1 MLPAYKYGIINPMF
15 IDGRKIADQLL
26 SILKKER
33 KTIKKK
39 VGLSV
44 FLVGSAPEQLS
55 FVKIKSA
62 MAKALKIDFKLIHL
76 TKTPNFIDFAN
87 LLKKEVLDPNVTGII
102 IQQPLPAQLSTDSIY
117 DYIPLLKEIE
127 GHKRKTEFIF
137 PLGLAV
143 MTLIKYIYYGK
154 RKQDVSFV
162 NMKKDRVLFKNILKS
177 KKIVIVGRGMTGG
190 MPIGKTLGNLN
201 INYISTNSTTVDPES
216 YFKTADLIITA
227 TGKKVIEP
235 EMLKPGVVL
244 INTGVRKENGKLKG
258 DYEESEIK
266 DIASHYTPTPG
277 GSGPIDV
284 VYLYKNL
291 IDAAKMQK

>member
-1 MLPAYKYGIINPMF
+1 MF
-15 IDGRKIADQLL
+15 IDGKKIANNLL
-26 SILKKER
+26 AILKKDR
-33 KTIKKK
+33 KTIKKPI
-39 VGLSV
+39 GLTV
-44 FLVGSAPEQLS
+44 FLVGNAPEQLS
-55 FVKIKSA
+55 FVKIKSE
-62 MAKALKIDFKLIHL
+62 MAKALKINFKLIHL
-76 TKTPNFIDFAN
+76 IRTPNFIDFAN
-87 LLKKEVLDPNVTGII
+87 LLKKEVMNPEVTGII

-117 DYIPLLKEIE
+117 DYIPLLKEVE
-127 GHKRKTEFIF
+127 GHKKKTEFIF

-143 MTLIKYIYYGK
+143 MTIIKYIYDGK
-154 RKQDVSFV
+154 RKQDIVFV
-162 NMKKDRVLFKNILKS
+162 DMKRDRILFKNVLKS
-177 KKIVIVGRGMTGG
+177 KKVVVVGRGITGG
-190 MPIGKTLGNLN
+190 KPIGNTLGNLN
-201 INYISTNSTTVDPES
+201 INYISINSTTVDPES

-227 TGKKVIEP
+227 TGKKVISP

-266 DIASHYTPTPG
+266 DIASFYTPTPG

>member
-1 MLPAYKYGIINPMF
+1 MF
-15 IDGRKIADQLL
+15 IDGKKIANNLL
-26 SILKKER
+26 AILKKER
-33 KTIKKK
+33 KTIKRPI
-39 VGLSV
+39 GLTV

-55 FVKIKSA
+55 FVKIKSE
-62 MAKALKIDFKLIHL
+62 MAKALKVDFKLIHL

-87 LLKKEVLDPNVTGII
+87 LLKKEVMNPDVTGII

-117 DYIPLLKEIE
+117 DYIPLSKEIE
-127 GHKRKTEFIF
+127 GHRKKTEFIF

-143 MTLIKYIYYGK
+143 MSIIKYIYDGK
-154 RKQDVSFV
+154 RKQDVVFV
-162 NMKKDRVLFKNILKS
+162 DLKRDRLLFKNVLKS
-177 KKIVIVGRGMTGG
+177 KKVVVVGRGITGG
-190 MPIGKTLGNLN
+190 KPIGKTLGNLN
-201 INYISTNSTTVDPES
+201 INYISINSTTVDPES

-227 TGKKVIEP
+227 TGKKVITP
-235 EMLKPGVVL
+235 GVLKPGVVL

-258 DYEESEIK
+258 DYDESEIK
-266 DIASHYTPTPG
+266 DIASFYTPTPG

>member
-1 MLPAYKYGIINPMF
+1 MF
-15 IDGRKIADQLL
+15 IDGRKIANDLL
-26 SILKKER
+26 SILKRER
-33 KTIKKK
+33 KTIKKRI
-39 VGLSV
+39 GLSV
-44 FLVGSAPEQLS
+44 FLVGNAPDQLS
-55 FVKIKSA
+55 FVKIKSE

-76 TKTPNFIDFAN
+76 TRTPNFIDFAN
-87 LLKKEVLDPNVTGII
+87 LLKKEVFNPNVTGII

-117 DYIPLLKEIE
+117 DYIPLSKEIE
-127 GHKRKTEFIF
+127 GHKRKTDFIF

-154 RKQDVSFV
+154 KKQDIVFV
-162 NMKKDRVLFKNILKS
+162 DMKKDRILFKNILKS

-235 EMLKPGVVL
+235 AMLKPGVVL

-258 DYEESEIK
+258 DYEEKEIK
-266 DIASHYTPTPG
+266 DIASYYTPTPG

-291 IDAAKMQK
+291 IDAAGMQK

>member
-1 MLPAYKYGIINPMF
+1 MF
-15 IDGRKIADQLL
+15 IDGKKIANNLL
-26 SILKKER
+26 AILKKER
-33 KTIKKK
+33 KTIKKRI
-39 VGLSV
+39 GLSV

-55 FVKIKSA
+55 FVKIKSE

-87 LLKKEVLDPNVTGII
+87 LLKKEVFNKDVTGII

-117 DYIPLLKEIE
+117 DYIPLFKEIE
-127 GHKRKTEFIF
+127 GHRKKTEFIF

-143 MTLIKYIYYGK
+143 MTIIKYIYDGK
-154 RKQDVSFV
+154 RKQDIVFV
-162 NMKKDRVLFKNILKS
+162 DMKKDRILFKNILKN
-177 KKIVIVGRGMTGG
+177 KKVVIVGRGMTGG
-190 MPIGKTLGNLN
+190 KPIGKTLGNLN
-201 INYISTNSTTVDPES
+201 VNYISINSTTVDPES

-258 DYEESEIK
+258 DYEEKDIK
-266 DIASHYTPTPG
+266 DIASYYTPTPG

>member
-1 MLPAYKYGIINPMF
+1 MF
-15 IDGRKIADQLL
+15 IDGKKIANNLL
-26 SILKKER
+26 TILKKER
-33 KTIKKK
+33 KALKKRL
-39 VGLSV
+39 GLSV
-44 FLVGSAPEQLS
+44 FLIGSAPEQLS
-55 FVKIKSA
+55 FVKIKSE

-87 LLKKEVLDPNVTGII
+87 LLKKEVANKDVTGII

-127 GHKRKTEFIF
+127 GHRKKTEFVF

-143 MTLIKYIYYGK
+143 MTIIKYIYDGK
-154 RKQDVSFV
+154 RKQDIVFV
-162 NMKKDRVLFKNILKS
+162 DLKKDRLLFKNILKS
-177 KKIVIVGRGMTGG
+177 KKVVIVGRGITGG
-190 MPIGKTLGNLN
+190 KPIGKTLGNLN
-201 INYISTNSTTVDPES
+201 VNYISVNSTTVDPES
-216 YFKTADLIITA
+216 YYKTADLIITA
-227 TGKKVIEP
+227 TGKKVITP
-235 EMLKPGVVL
+235 AMLKSGVVL

-258 DYEESEIK
+258 DYEEKEIK
-266 DIASHYTPTPG
+266 DIASFYTPTPG

>member
-1 MLPAYKYGIINPMF
+1 MF
-15 IDGRKIADQLL
+15 IDGKKIANNLL
-26 SILKKER
+26 AILKKER
-33 KTIKKK
+33 KTIKKRI
-39 VGLSV
+39 GLSV

-55 FVKIKSA
+55 FVKIKSE

-87 LLKKEVLDPNVTGII
+87 LLKKEVFNKDVTGII

-127 GHKRKTEFIF
+127 GHRKKTEFIF

-143 MTLIKYIYYGK
+143 MTIIKYIYDGK
-154 RKQDVSFV
+154 RKQDIVFV
-162 NMKKDRVLFKNILKS
+162 DMKKDRILFKNILKN
-177 KKIVIVGRGMTGG
+177 KKVVIVGRGMTGG
-190 MPIGKTLGNLN
+190 MPIGKTFGNLN
-201 INYISTNSTTVDPES
+201 VNYISINSTTVDPES

-227 TGKKVIEP
+227 TGKKIIGP

-258 DYEESEIK
+258 DYEEKDIK
-266 DIASHYTPTPG
+266 DIASYYTPTPG

>member
-1 MLPAYKYGIINPMF
+1 MF
-15 IDGRKIADQLL
+15 IDGKKIANNLL
-26 SILKKER
+26 AILKKER
-33 KTIKKK
+33 KTIKKRI
-39 VGLSV
+39 GLSV

-55 FVKIKSA
+55 FVKIKSE

-87 LLKKEVLDPNVTGII
+87 LLKKEVFNKDVTGII

-117 DYIPLLKEIE
+117 DYIPLFKEIE
-127 GHKRKTEFIF
+127 GHRKKTEFIF

-143 MTLIKYIYYGK
+143 MTIIKYIYDGK
-154 RKQDVSFV
+154 RKQDIVFV
-162 NMKKDRVLFKNILKS
+162 DMKKDRILFKNILKN
-177 KKIVIVGRGMTGG
+177 KKVVIVGRGMTGG
-190 MPIGKTLGNLN
+190 KPIGKTLGNLN
-201 INYISTNSTTVDPES
+201 VNYISINSTTVDPES

-227 TGKKVIEP
+227 TGKKVIGP

-258 DYEESEIK
+258 DYEEKDIK
-266 DIASHYTPTPG
+266 DIASYYTPTPG

>member
-1 MLPAYKYGIINPMF
+1 MF
-15 IDGRKIADQLL
+15 IDGKKIANNLL
-26 SILKKER
+26 AILKKDR
-33 KTIKKK
+33 KTIKKPI
-39 VGLSV
+39 GLTV
-44 FLVGSAPEQLS
+44 FLVGNAPEQLS
-55 FVKIKSA
+55 FVKIKSE
-62 MAKALKIDFKLIHL
+62 MAKALKINFKLIHL
-76 TKTPNFIDFAN
+76 IKTPNFIDFAN
-87 LLKKEVLDPNVTGII
+87 LLKKEVMNPEVTGII

-127 GHKRKTEFIF
+127 GHKKKTEFIF

-143 MTLIKYIYYGK
+143 MTIIKYIYDGK
-154 RKQDVSFV
+154 RKQDMVFV
-162 NMKKDRVLFKNILKS
+162 DMKRDRILFKNVLKS
-177 KKIVIVGRGMTGG
+177 KKVVVVGRGITGG
-190 MPIGKTLGNLN
+190 KPIGNTLGNLN
-201 INYISTNSTTVDPES
+201 INYISINSTTVDPES

-227 TGKKVIEP
+227 TGKKVISP

-266 DIASHYTPTPG
+266 DIASFYTPTPG

>member
-1 MLPAYKYGIINPMF
+1 MF
-15 IDGRKIADQLL
+15 IDGRKIANNLL
-26 SILKKER
+26 AILKKER
-33 KTIKKK
+33 KTIKKHI
-39 VGLSV
+39 GLSV

-55 FVKIKSA
+55 FVKIKSE

-87 LLKKEVLDPNVTGII
+87 LLKKEVFNKDVTGII

-127 GHKRKTEFIF
+127 GHKKKTEFIF

-143 MTLIKYIYYGK
+143 MTLIKYIFYGK
-154 RKQDVSFV
+154 RKQDVVFV
-162 NMKKDRVLFKNILKS
+162 DMKKDRVLFKNILKS
-177 KKIVIVGRGMTGG
+177 KKVVIVGRGMTGG
-190 MPIGKTLGNLN
+190 MPIGKTLGSLN

-216 YFKTADLIITA
+216 YFKTADLIITS
-227 TGKKVIEP
+227 TGKKVVEP

-258 DYEESEIK
+258 DYEENEIK
-266 DIASHYTPTPG
+266 DIASFYTPTPG

-291 IDAAKMQK
+291 IDAARMQK

>member
-1 MLPAYKYGIINPMF
+1 MF
-15 IDGRKIADQLL
+15 IDGKKIANNLL
-26 SILKKER
+26 AILKKER
-33 KTIKKK
+33 KTIKKR

-55 FVKIKSA
+55 FVKIKSE
-62 MAKALKIDFKLIHL
+62 MAKALKVDFKLILL
-76 TKTPNFIDFAN
+76 TQTPNFIDFAN
-87 LLKKEVLDPNVTGII
+87 LLKKEVFNKDVTGII

-127 GHKRKTEFIF
+127 GHRKKTEFIF

-143 MTLIKYIYYGK
+143 MTIIKYIYNGK
-154 RKQDVSFV
+154 RKQDIVFV
-162 NMKKDRVLFKNILKS
+162 DMKKNRILFKNILKS
-177 KKIVIVGRGMTGG
+177 KKVVIVGRGMTGG

-201 INYISTNSTTVDPES
+201 VNYISINSTTVDPES

-227 TGKKVIEP
+227 TGKKVIGP

-258 DYEESEIK
+258 DYEEKDIK
-266 DIASHYTPTPG
+266 DIASYYTPTPG

-291 IDAAKMQK
+291 IDAAKMQE

>member
-1 MLPAYKYGIINPMF
+1 MI
-15 IDGRKIADQLL
+15 IDGKKIANNLL
-26 SILKKER
+26 LILKKER
-33 KTIKKK
+33 KTIKKR

-55 FVKIKSA
+55 FVKIKSE
-62 MAKALKIDFKLIHL
+62 MAKALKINFKLIHL

-87 LLKKEVLDPNVTGII
+87 LLKKEVSNPDVTGVI
-102 IQQPLPAQLSTDSIY
+102 IQQPLPAQLSTNSIY

-154 RKQDVSFV
+154 RKQDIVFV
-162 NMKKDRVLFKNILKS
+162 NMKKDRILFKNILKS
-177 KKIVIVGRGMTGG
+177 KKIVIIGRGMTGG
-190 MPIGKTLGNLN
+190 MPIGKTLGSLN

-291 IDAAKMQK
+291 LDAAKMQK

>member
-1 MLPAYKYGIINPMF
+1 MF
-15 IDGRKIADQLL
+15 IDGKKIASNLL
-26 SILKKER
+26 TILKKER
-33 KTIKKK
+33 KAVKKRI
-39 VGLSV
+39 GLSV

-55 FVKIKSA
+55 FVKIKSE

-87 LLKKEVLDPNVTGII
+87 LLKKEVANKDVTGII

-127 GHKRKTEFIF
+127 GHRKKTEFVF

-143 MTLIKYIYYGK
+143 MTIIKYIYDGK
-154 RKQDVSFV
+154 RKQDIVFIDL
-162 NMKKDRVLFKNILKS
+162 KKDRLLFKNILKS
-177 KKIVIVGRGMTGG
+177 KKVVIVGRGITGG
-190 MPIGKTLGNLN
+190 KPIGKTLGNLN
-201 INYISTNSTTVDPES
+201 VNYISINSTTVDPES
-216 YFKTADLIITA
+216 YYKTADLIITA
-227 TGKKVIEP
+227 TGKKVITST
-235 EMLKPGVVL
+235 MLKPGVVL

-258 DYEESEIK
+258 DYEEKEIK
-266 DIASHYTPTPG
+266 DVASFYTPTPG

>member
-1 MLPAYKYGIINPMF
+1 MF
-15 IDGRKIADQLL
+15 IDGKKIANNLL
-26 SILKKER
+26 AILKKDR
-33 KTIKKK
+33 KTIKKPI
-39 VGLSV
+39 GLSV
-44 FLVGSAPEQLS
+44 FLVGNAPEQLS
-55 FVKIKSA
+55 FVKIKSE
-62 MAKALKIDFKLIHL
+62 MAKALKINFKLIHL
-76 TKTPNFIDFAN
+76 IKTPNFIDFAN
-87 LLKKEVLDPNVTGII
+87 LLKKEVMNPDVTGII

-127 GHKRKTEFIF
+127 GHKKKTEFIF

-143 MTLIKYIYYGK
+143 MTIIKYIYDGK
-154 RKQDVSFV
+154 RKQDMVFV
-162 NMKKDRVLFKNILKS
+162 DIKRDRLLFKNVLKS
-177 KKIVIVGRGMTGG
+177 KKVVVVGRGITGG
-190 MPIGKTLGNLN
+190 KPIGNTLGNLN
-201 INYISTNSTTVDPES
+201 INYISINSTTVDPES

-227 TGKKVIEP
+227 TGKKVISP

-266 DIASHYTPTPG
+266 DIASFYTPTPG

>member
-1 MLPAYKYGIINPMF
+1 MF

-33 KTIKKK
+33 KTIKKR

-76 TKTPNFIDFAN
+76 TKTPNFIEFAN

-117 DYIPLLKEIE
+117 DYIPLFKEIE

-143 MTLIKYIYYGK
+143 MTLIKYVYYGK

-190 MPIGKTLGNLN
+190 MPIGKTLGSLN

-266 DIASHYTPTPG
+266 DIASYYTPTPG

-291 IDAAKMQK
+291 IDAARMQK

>member
-1 MLPAYKYGIINPMF
+1 MF
-15 IDGRKIADQLL
+15 IDGKKIANNLL
-26 SILKKER
+26 AILKKER
-33 KTIKKK
+33 KTVKKR

-44 FLVGSAPEQLS
+44 FLIGNAADQLS
-55 FVKIKSA
+55 FVKIKSE

-87 LLKKEVLDPNVTGII
+87 LLKKEVANKDVTGII

-127 GHKRKTEFIF
+127 GHRKKTEFIF

-143 MTLIKYIYYGK
+143 MTIIKYIYDGK
-154 RKQDVSFV
+154 RKQDIIFV
-162 NMKKDRVLFKNILKS
+162 DLKRDRILFKNILKS
-177 KKIVIVGRGMTGG
+177 KKVVIVGRGITGG
-190 MPIGKTLGNLN
+190 KPIGNTLGNLN
-201 INYISTNSTTVDPES
+201 VNYISINSTTADPES

-258 DYEESEIK
+258 DYEEKDIK
-266 DIASHYTPTPG
+266 DIASFYTPTPG

>member
-1 MLPAYKYGIINPMF
+1 MF

-33 KTIKKK
+33 KTIKKR

-154 RKQDVSFV
+154 RKQDILFV

-190 MPIGKTLGNLN
+190 MPIGKTLGSLN

-227 TGKKVIEP
+227 TGKKVISP

>member
-1 MLPAYKYGIINPMF
+1 MF
-15 IDGRKIADQLL
+15 IDGKKIASNLL
-26 SILKKER
+26 TILKKER
-33 KTIKKK
+33 KTIKKRI
-39 VGLSV
+39 GLSV

-55 FVKIKSA
+55 FVKIKSE

-87 LLKKEVLDPNVTGII
+87 LLKKEVFNPDVTGII

-127 GHKRKTEFIF
+127 GHRKKSEFIF

-143 MTLIKYIYYGK
+143 MTLIKYIYDGK
-154 RKQDVSFV
+154 KKQDIVFV
-162 NMKKDRVLFKNILKS
+162 DMKKNRILFKNILKS
-177 KKIVIVGRGMTGG
+177 KKVVIVGRGMTGG

-201 INYISTNSTTVDPES
+201 INYISVNSTTVDPES

-227 TGKKVIEP
+227 TGKKVIQP

-266 DIASHYTPTPG
+266 DIASSYTPTPG

>member
-1 MLPAYKYGIINPMF
+1 MF
-15 IDGRKIADQLL
+15 IDGKKIANNLL
-26 SILKKER
+26 AILKKER
-33 KTIKKK
+33 KTIKKRI
-39 VGLSV
+39 GLSV

-55 FVKIKSA
+55 FVKIKSE

-87 LLKKEVLDPNVTGII
+87 LLKKEVFNKDVTGII

-117 DYIPLLKEIE
+117 DYIPLFKEIE
-127 GHKRKTEFIF
+127 GHRKKTEFIF

-143 MTLIKYIYYGK
+143 MTIIKYIYDGK
-154 RKQDVSFV
+154 RKQDIVFV
-162 NMKKDRVLFKNILKS
+162 DMKKDRILFKNILKN
-177 KKIVIVGRGMTGG
+177 KKVVIVGRGMTGG
-190 MPIGKTLGNLN
+190 KPIGKTLGNLN
-201 INYISTNSTTVDPES
+201 VNYISINSTTVDPES

-227 TGKKVIEP
+227 TGKKIIGP

-258 DYEESEIK
+258 DYEEKDIK
-266 DIASHYTPTPG
+266 DIASYYTPTPG

>member
-1 MLPAYKYGIINPMF
+1 MF
-15 IDGRKIADQLL
+15 IDGKKIANNLL
-26 SILKKER
+26 GILKKDR
-33 KTIKKK
+33 KTIKKPI
-39 VGLSV
+39 GLTV
-44 FLVGSAPEQLS
+44 FLVGNAPEQLS
-55 FVKIKSA
+55 FVKIKSE
-62 MAKALKIDFKLIHL
+62 MAKSLKINFKLIHL
-76 TKTPNFIDFAN
+76 IKTPNFIDFAN
-87 LLKKEVLDPNVTGII
+87 LLKKEVINPEVTGII

-127 GHKRKTEFIF
+127 GHKKKTEFIF

-143 MTLIKYIYYGK
+143 MSIIKYIYDGK
-154 RKQDVSFV
+154 RKQDMVFV
-162 NMKKDRVLFKNILKS
+162 DMKRDRLLFKNVLKS
-177 KKIVIVGRGMTGG
+177 KKVVVVGRGITGG
-190 MPIGKTLGNLN
+190 KPIGNTLGNLN
-201 INYISTNSTTVDPES
+201 INYISINSTTVDPES

-227 TGKKVIEP
+227 TGKKVISP

-244 INTGVRKENGKLKG
+244 INTGVRKENGRLKG

-266 DIASHYTPTPG
+266 DIASFYTPTPG

>member
-1 MLPAYKYGIINPMF
+1 MF
-15 IDGRKIADQLL
+15 IDGKKIANTLL
-26 SILKKER
+26 AILKKER
-33 KTIKKK
+33 RTIKKRI
-39 VGLSV
+39 GLSV

-55 FVKIKSA
+55 FVKIKSE

-76 TKTPNFIDFAN
+76 TRTPNFIDFAN
-87 LLKKEVLDPNVTGII
+87 LLKKEVANKDITGII

-127 GHKRKTEFIF
+127 GHRRKTEFIF

-143 MTLIKYIYYGK
+143 MTIIKYIYDGK
-154 RKQDVSFV
+154 KKQDIVFV
-162 NMKKDRVLFKNILKS
+162 DMKKDRILFKNILKS

-201 INYISTNSTTVDPES
+201 INYISTNSTTIDPES
-216 YFKTADLIITA
+216 YFKTADLIITS

-258 DYEESEIK
+258 DYEEKDIK
-266 DIASHYTPTPG
+266 DIASFYTPTPG

>member
-1 MLPAYKYGIINPMF
+1 MF
-15 IDGRKIADQLL
+15 IDGRKIANDLL
-26 SILKKER
+26 SILKRER
-33 KTIKKK
+33 KTIKKRI
-39 VGLSV
+39 GLSV
-44 FLVGSAPEQLS
+44 FLVGNAPDQLS
-55 FVKIKSA
+55 FVKIKSE

-76 TKTPNFIDFAN
+76 TRTPNFIDFAN
-87 LLKKEVLDPNVTGII
+87 LLKKEVFNPNVTGII

-117 DYIPLLKEIE
+117 DYIPLSKEIE
-127 GHKRKTEFIF
+127 GHKRKTDFIF

-154 RKQDVSFV
+154 KKQDIVFV
-162 NMKKDRVLFKNILKS
+162 DMKKDRILFKNILKS

-235 EMLKPGVVL
+235 AMLKPGVVL

-258 DYEESEIK
+258 DYEEKEIK
-266 DIASHYTPTPG
+266 DIASYYTPTPG

-291 IDAAKMQK
+291 IDAAKMQE

>member
-1 MLPAYKYGIINPMF
+1 MF
-15 IDGRKIADQLL
+15 IDGKKIANNLL
-26 SILKKER
+26 TILKKER
-33 KTIKKK
+33 KVIKKRI
-39 VGLSV
+39 GLSV
-44 FLVGSAPEQLS
+44 FLIGNAPEQLS
-55 FVKIKSA
+55 FVKIKSE

-76 TKTPNFIDFAN
+76 TRTPNFIDFAN
-87 LLKKEVLDPNVTGII
+87 LLKKEVSNPNVTGII

-127 GHKRKTEFIF
+127 GHRKKTEFIF

-143 MTLIKYIYYGK
+143 MTIIKYIYDGK
-154 RKQDVSFV
+154 RKQDIVFV
-162 NMKKDRVLFKNILKS
+162 DMKKDRILFKNVLKS
-177 KKIVIVGRGMTGG
+177 KKVVIVGRGITGG
-190 MPIGKTLGNLN
+190 KPIGKTLGNLN
-201 INYISTNSTTVDPES
+201 VNYISINSTTVDPES

-227 TGKKVIEP
+227 TGKKVIDP
-235 EMLKPGVVL
+235 AMLKPGVVL

-258 DYEESEIK
+258 DYEEKNIK
-266 DIASHYTPTPG
+266 DIASFYTPTPG

>member
-1 MLPAYKYGIINPMF
+1 MF
-15 IDGRKIADQLL
+15 IDGKKIANNLL
-26 SILKKER
+26 SILKKDR
-33 KTIKKK
+33 KTIKKPI
-39 VGLSV
+39 GLTV

-55 FVKIKSA
+55 FVKIKSE
-62 MAKALKIDFKLIHL
+62 MAKALKINFKLIHL
-76 TKTPNFIDFAN
+76 IKTPNFIDFAN
-87 LLKKEVLDPNVTGII
+87 LLKKEVTNPEVTGII

-127 GHKRKTEFIF
+127 GHKKKTEFIF

-143 MTLIKYIYYGK
+143 MTIIKYIYDGK
-154 RKQDVSFV
+154 RKQDIVFV
-162 NMKKDRVLFKNILKS
+162 DMKRDRILFKNVLKS
-177 KKIVIVGRGMTGG
+177 KKVVVVGRGITGG
-190 MPIGKTLGNLN
+190 KPIGNTLGNLN
-201 INYISTNSTTVDPES
+201 INYISINSTTVDPES
-216 YFKTADLIITA
+216 YFKAADLIITA
-227 TGKKVIEP
+227 TGKKVISP

-266 DIASHYTPTPG
+266 DIASFYTPTPG

>member
-1 MLPAYKYGIINPMF
+1 MF

-117 DYIPLLKEIE
+117 DYIPLNKEIE

-143 MTLIKYIYYGK
+143 MTLIKFIYYGK

-190 MPIGKTLGNLN
+190 MPIGKTLGSLN

-258 DYEESEIK
+258 DYEENEIK

>member
-1 MLPAYKYGIINPMF
+1 MF
-15 IDGRKIADQLL
+15 IDGKKIANNLL
-26 SILKKER
+26 AILKKER
-33 KTIKKK
+33 KTIKKRI
-39 VGLSV
+39 GLSV

-55 FVKIKSA
+55 FVKIKSE

-87 LLKKEVLDPNVTGII
+87 LLKKEVFNKDVTGII

-127 GHKRKTEFIF
+127 GHRKKTEFIF

-143 MTLIKYIYYGK
+143 MTIIKYIYDGK
-154 RKQDVSFV
+154 RKQDIVFV
-162 NMKKDRVLFKNILKS
+162 DMKKDRILFKNILKN
-177 KKIVIVGRGMTGG
+177 KKVVIVGRGMTGG
-190 MPIGKTLGNLN
+190 KPIGKTLGNLN
-201 INYISTNSTTVDPES
+201 VNYISINSTTVDPES

-227 TGKKVIEP
+227 TGKKVIGP

-258 DYEESEIK
+258 DYEEKDIK
-266 DIASHYTPTPG
+266 DIASYYTPTPG

>member
-1 MLPAYKYGIINPMF
+1 MF
-15 IDGRKIADQLL
+15 IDGKKIANNLL
-26 SILKKER
+26 AILKKER
-33 KTIKKK
+33 KTIKKRI
-39 VGLSV
+39 GLSV

-55 FVKIKSA
+55 FVKIKSE

-87 LLKKEVLDPNVTGII
+87 LLKKEVFNKDVTGII

-117 DYIPLLKEIE
+117 DYIPLFKEIE
-127 GHKRKTEFIF
+127 GHRKKTEFIF

-143 MTLIKYIYYGK
+143 MTIIKYIYDGK
-154 RKQDVSFV
+154 RKQDIVFV
-162 NMKKDRVLFKNILKS
+162 DMKKDRILFKNILKN
-177 KKIVIVGRGMTGG
+177 KKVVIVGRGMTGG
-190 MPIGKTLGNLN
+190 MPIGKTFGNLN
-201 INYISTNSTTVDPES
+201 VNYISINSTTVDPES

-227 TGKKVIEP
+227 TGKKIIGP

-258 DYEESEIK
+258 DYEEKDIK
-266 DIASHYTPTPG
+266 DIASYYTPTPG

>member
-1 MLPAYKYGIINPMF
+1 MF
-15 IDGRKIADQLL
+15 IDGKKIANNLL
-26 SILKKER
+26 TILKKER
-33 KTIKKK
+33 KVIKKRI
-39 VGLSV
+39 GLSV
-44 FLVGSAPEQLS
+44 FLIGNAPEQLS
-55 FVKIKSA
+55 FVKIKSE

-76 TKTPNFIDFAN
+76 TRTPNFIDFAN
-87 LLKKEVLDPNVTGII
+87 LLKKEVANPNVTGII

-127 GHKRKTEFIF
+127 GHRKKTEFIF

-143 MTLIKYIYYGK
+143 MTIIKYIYDGK
-154 RKQDVSFV
+154 RKQDIVFV
-162 NMKKDRVLFKNILKS
+162 DMKKDRILFKNVLKS
-177 KKIVIVGRGMTGG
+177 KKVVIVGRGITGG
-190 MPIGKTLGNLN
+190 KPIGKTLGNLN
-201 INYISTNSTTVDPES
+201 VNYISINSTTVDPES

-235 EMLKPGVVL
+235 AMLKPGVVL

-258 DYEESEIK
+258 DYEEKNIK
-266 DIASHYTPTPG
+266 DIASFYTPTPG

>member
-1 MLPAYKYGIINPMF
+1 MF
-15 IDGRKIADQLL
+15 IDGKKIANTLL
-26 SILKKER
+26 TILKKER
-33 KTIKKK
+33 KIIKKR

-55 FVKIKSA
+55 FVKIKSE
-62 MAKALKIDFKLIHL
+62 MAKALKVDFKLIHL

-87 LLKKEVLDPNVTGII
+87 LLKKEVANPNVTGII

-117 DYIPLLKEIE
+117 DYVPLLKEIE
-127 GHKRKTEFIF
+127 GHRKKTEFIF

-143 MTLIKYIYYGK
+143 MTIIKYIYDGK
-154 RKQDVSFV
+154 RKQDIVFV
-162 NMKKDRVLFKNILKS
+162 DMKKDRLLFKNVLKS
-177 KKIVIVGRGMTGG
+177 KKVVIVGRGITGG
-190 MPIGKTLGNLN
+190 KPIGKTLGNLN
-201 INYISTNSTTVDPES
+201 VNYISINSTTVDPES

-227 TGKKVIEP
+227 TGKKVITP

-244 INTGVRKENGKLKG
+244 INAGVRKENGKLKG
-258 DYEESEIK
+258 DYEEKDIK
-266 DIASHYTPTPG
+266 DIASYYTPTPG

>member
-1 MLPAYKYGIINPMF
+1 MF
-15 IDGRKIADQLL
+15 IDGRKIASNLL
-26 SILKKER
+26 LILKKER
-33 KTIKKK
+33 KIIKKPL
-39 VGLSV
+39 GLSV

-62 MAKALKIDFKLIHL
+62 MAKELKINFKLIHL
-76 TKTPNFIDFAN
+76 TRTPNFIDFAN
-87 LLKKEVLDPNVTGII
+87 LLKKEVLNPEVTGII

-154 RKQDVSFV
+154 RKQDMTFV
-162 NMKKDRVLFKNILKS
+162 DMKKDRILFKNVLKS

-190 MPIGKTLGNLN
+190 MPIGKTLGSLN

-227 TGKKVIEP
+227 TGKKVIKP

-266 DIASHYTPTPG
+266 DIASFYTPTPG

-291 IDAAKMQK
+291 IEAAKMQK

>member
-1 MLPAYKYGIINPMF
+1 MF
-15 IDGRKIADQLL
+15 IDGKKIANNLL
-26 SILKKER
+26 TILKKER
-33 KTIKKK
+33 KVIKKRI
-39 VGLSV
+39 GLSV
-44 FLVGSAPEQLS
+44 FLIGNAPEQLS
-55 FVKIKSA
+55 FVKIKSE

-76 TKTPNFIDFAN
+76 TRTPNFIDFAN
-87 LLKKEVLDPNVTGII
+87 LLKKEVSNPNVTGII

-127 GHKRKTEFIF
+127 GHRKKTEFIF

-143 MTLIKYIYYGK
+143 MTIIKYIYDGK
-154 RKQDVSFV
+154 RKQDIVFV
-162 NMKKDRVLFKNILKS
+162 DMKKDRILFKNVLKS
-177 KKIVIVGRGMTGG
+177 KKVVIVGRGITGG
-190 MPIGKTLGNLN
+190 KPIGKTLGNLN
-201 INYISTNSTTVDPES
+201 VNYISINSTTVDPES

-235 EMLKPGVVL
+235 AMLKPGVVL

-258 DYEESEIK
+258 DYEEKNIK
-266 DIASHYTPTPG
+266 DIASFYTPTPG